1 MNVTFFNRTANVED
15 KVPRVTVTEIATA
28 SVGSVGA
35 LVVLY
40 AIFYC
45 LRRRK
50 YARGY
55 GFESVSDEF
64 MDPVDAYKCS
74 YFLSDEF
81 VTKMSNVDNYEF
93 RVPEGCTTISS
104 ENETNVD
111 KLQIVRFRRE
121 MREKAVAIANM
132 PIPIQK
138 KAVFECKILFHSE
151 GEISIGFSC
160 ATKDLKFYRNL
171 PGLYPG
177 SIGYFSSG
185 YIHQDSPFCHAK
197 SVPYVKNDIIAGE
210 CNRRDG
216 CVVIYKNGIEVVR
229 CPWACGLVR
238 DWTDD
243 LALFPCIGCDGNA
256 RIEVNFGSRRFENVY
271 CKKAEEVRFGF
282 SQLDDIIKKAQEEL
296 KLLKESDIRVEIEDE
311 EKDKISRKRGRRKAR
326 MEENLGPN
334 ARFEFF
340 QRRIKEG
347 NESRR
352 KIFESNLKG
361 EDIDLMMLKKN
372 RVPPSFWDTARDVPP
387 SGVLP
392 VPVPRQSSPGEEAH
406 CQFKRDSVRC
416 RCKTFLINPNSIGN
430 SCVYCNHAETY
441 HKWKDLDR
449 STSVDVFNL
458 LDNRRNPWRT
468 ISYDGEAYRYNIK
481 TKEIVPHDNP
491 RAYRSDEEVIRKKQS
506 VKREHRTSEKIG
518 EAGIPMVDH
527 SIPSV
532 RPSTAA
538 PEVGRSRPVS
548 KSRSKSP
555 KQRPATA
562 PPLDRAASSKYIPRY
577 KRLIRPHTGHGPSRI
592 VARVESKPR
601 PASAWSGLNR
611 QMKDLQL
618 VSSAYP

>member
-1 MNVTFFNRTANVED
+1 MDMSVTFFNRTVED
-15 KVPRVTVTEIATA
+15 KVPKVTVTEIAAA

-45 LRRRK
+45 LRQRK

-64 MDPVDAYKCS
+64 MNPVDAYKCS

-81 VTKMSNVDNYEF
+81 VSKMINVHNYEF
-93 RVPEGCTTISS
+93 RVPEGCTAISS
-104 ENETNVD
+104 QNETNVD

-121 MREKAVAIANM
+121 MREKAVAITNM

-185 YIHQDSPFCHAK
+185 YIHQDSPFCHVK
-197 SVPYVKNDIIAGE
+197 SVPYLKNDIIAGE

-229 CPWACGLVR
+229 SPWACGLVGE
-238 DWTDD
+238 WTDD

-256 RIEVNFGSRRFENVY
+256 RVEVNFGSRRFQNVY

-282 SQLDDIIKKAQEEL
+282 SQLDDIIEFARE
-296 KLLKESDIRVEIEDE
+296 KLISLCDIGVEV
-311 EKDKISRKRGRRKAR
+311 KDADDKNSRKRGRRIAR
-326 MEENLGPN
+326 MAENVGPN
-334 ARFEFF
+334 ARFEFL

-361 EDIDLMMLKKN
+361 EDIDLMMMKKN
-372 RVPPSFWDTARDVPP
+372 RVQPSFWDTPRDVAPP
-387 SGVLP
+387 GVLP

-406 CQFKRDSVRC
+406 CQFKRDNVRC

-430 SCVYCNHAETY
+430 ICVYCNHAETY

-468 ISYDGEAYRYNIK
+468 VFFDGETYRYNIK

-491 RAYRSDEEVIRKKQS
+491 RAYRSDEEMIREKQS
-506 VKREHRTSEKIG
+506 VERERMSEKI
-518 EAGIPMVDH
+518 GIPMVDH
-527 SIPSV
+527 PIPSV

-555 KQRPATA
+555 TKRPATA
-562 PPLDRAASSKYIPRY
+562 PPLDSAARMSSKYVPRY
-577 KRLIRPHTGHGPSRI
+577 KRLIRPHTGHGPCRI
-592 VARVESKPR
+592 NWDSRVESKPR